1 MAWLSQVLSTRHDT
15 VNPVNDTKMEDL
27 LEGTIRK
34 IERFKKLGFRV
45 EVKWECEFKQELT
58 TNPEMKSFVKSL
70 KFDTPLIPGTRFSVD
85 VQTLSL
91 FTRK

>member
-1 MAWLSQVLSTRHDT
+1 M
-15 VNPVNDTKMEDL
+15 NPVNDTSMEDL

-34 IERFKKLGFRV
+34 IEHFKKLGFQV

-58 TNPEMKSFVKSL
+58 TNQETRSFVSSL
-70 KFDTPLIPGTRFSVD
+70 KFDTLLERFSMD
-85 VQTLSL
+85 EQTLSV